1 MLDTDDSRRENVTE
15 QALNLL
21 FKVEHSKVYQEDLD
35 LPQVSE
41 SQESELENEEGE
53 IYNEMH

>member
-1 MLDTDDSRRENVTE
+1 MTE

-21 FKVEHSKVYQEDLD
+21 FKVEHSKVYQEDLEIGYRSP
-35 LPQVSE
+35 LVSD
-41 SQESELENEEGE
+41 SHESELENEEAE